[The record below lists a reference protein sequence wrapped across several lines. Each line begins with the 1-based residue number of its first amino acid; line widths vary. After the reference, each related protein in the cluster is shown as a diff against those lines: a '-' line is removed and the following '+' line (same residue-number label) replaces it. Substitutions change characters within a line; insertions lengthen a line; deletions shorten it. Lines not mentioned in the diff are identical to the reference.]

1 MCFKSDLSGAQN
13 DTTVNC
19 TRDLQFTDKG
29 NLFHKGETGTVQLN
43 PTESPRDGASAWLSA
58 PAASTAISEMLS
70 MGHRVFV

>member
-1 MCFKSDLSGAQN
+1 M
-13 DTTVNC
+13 
-19 TRDLQFTDKG
+19 QFTNKG